1 VPRDTLLDSILLSI
15 GAMRASIRLFILTTA
30 VPLTAI
36 AAQQPTRLSR
46 AEAIAA
52 ATERGPRIALARAD
66 TALAGA
72 QLLSARAIPNPTLS
86 AGYTKDIPRYHVTA
100 ELPFDFL
107 SLRGTRIAS
116 AEAAR
121 QAARYRFSF
130 DRELLA
136 LDADTTYTRALAAQA
151 RLSLSLRN
159 AQDADS
165 LRVMAVARRAAGDAS
180 DLDVELATVFA
191 GQQANLLAADSIA
204 LVSSLLDLQ
213 TVMGMPFDHVAI
225 ELSDTLAAPPTAGA
239 VSPTDSTLIVAGAVA
254 ALRAADLALRLEHRS
269 VFGMPG
275 LLIGFDTGDPTGE
288 TKGLLPTIGISI
300 PFPIFNR
307 NRGPIAVAQAERE
320 RATAELS
327 LTQVESRSAIARAT
341 RERNGALARLA
352 RDAMLVTSAN
362 RVASMSLAAYRE
374 GAVPLA
380 SVLEAQRNARDVLGQ
395 SIDDTASA
403 LVATATLRA
412 LTRTVT
418 PERQP

>member
-1 VPRDTLLDSILLSI
+1 
-15 GAMRASIRLFILTTA
+15 
-30 VPLTAI
+30 
-36 AAQQPTRLSR
+36 
-46 AEAIAA
+46 
-52 ATERGPRIALARAD
+52 
-66 TALAGA
+66 
-72 QLLSARAIPNPTLS
+72 
-86 AGYTKDIPRYHVTA
+86 
-100 ELPFDFL
+100 
-107 SLRGTRIAS
+107 
-116 AEAAR
+116 
-121 QAARYRFSF
+121 
-130 DRELLA
+130 
-136 LDADTTYTRALAAQA
+136 
-151 RLSLSLRN
+151 
-159 AQDADS
+159 
-165 LRVMAVARRAAGDAS
+165 MAVARRAAGDAS